1 MTDAPSPA
9 SGAPL
14 KLFNSLTRKLEE
26 FRPVH
31 PGEARVYSCG
41 PTVYNYPHIG
51 NMRAYVFADTLGRT
65 LSFKGYKLT
74 HVINI
79 TDVGHLTDDADAG
92 EDKLEKAAA
101 EKAQSIWDI
110 ARHYTEAY
118 WADVKA
124 LNIRQP
130 AHWSI
135 ATDYVPQ
142 MIEFAKAIADKHC
155 YELDSGLYFN
165 TKTVPDYGRLARED
179 DLLAEMQKLIQR
191 QKAAKDIAGA
201 KERIDALR
209 KLVIDFIAVIDDF
222 YKRKSLKKYQSLRAI
237 WQVAAEA
244 SEDDF
249 PAALQ
254 RSLNESRAFFKA
266 PRVEPVAGK
275 RNDEDFA
282 IWRKTPA
289 GETRQMEWDSPW
301 GRGAPGWHLECSVM
315 SEALLGFPF
324 DIHTGGIDHREIHH
338 PNEIAQN
345 QAHSCSAD
353 SGARFWMHNN
363 FLVERSG
370 KMSKSSGE
378 FLRLQ
383 LLIDKGYH
391 TLAYRLMCLQAH
403 YRSEL
408 EFSWEGLGAAL
419 TRLKRLVM
427 AVEKLDPPRN
437 GEVASRSDD
446 GGGARPS
453 ADAAQD
459 RPPPPPASPIPLPVP
474 GRIAD
479 LLAKFDAAMS
489 DDLNTPVALTLL
501 EEAAAMK
508 KVDADQKRAALA
520 AMDAVLGLNILSL
533 SRADLRIRPRAAT
546 ITEVE
551 IEEILTRRKEARAA
565 KDFATSDKLRD
576 ELIAAGVEVM
586 DGDPLGWDWRLE
598 A

>member
-1 MTDAPSPA
+1 MAQSMTDNIAATS
-9 SGAPL
+9 APL
-14 KLFNSLTRKLEE
+14 RLFNSLTRSLEI
-26 FRPVH
+26 FTPVH
-31 PGEARVYSCG
+31 AGEARVYSCG

-65 LSFKGYKLT
+65 LSHKGYKLT

-101 EKAQSIWDI
+101 EKAQSIWEI

-118 WADVKA
+118 WQDIKD
-124 LNIRQP
+124 LGIRQP

-155 YELDSGLYFN
+155 YELPSGLYFD
-165 TKTVPDYGRLARED
+165 TGSVSDYGRLARHGTDEG
-179 DLLAEMQKLIQR
+179 ES
-191 QKAAKDIAGA
+191 
-201 KERIDALR
+201 RID
-209 KLVIDFIAVIDDF
+209 
-222 YKRKSLKKYQSLRAI
+222 
-237 WQVAAEA
+237 
-244 SEDDF
+244 
-249 PAALQ
+249 
-254 RSLNESRAFFKA
+254 
-266 PRVEPVAGK
+266 PVDGK
-275 RNDEDFA
+275 RQPADFA
-282 IWRKTPA
+282 IWRKTPE
-289 GETRQMEWDSPW
+289 GEKRQMEWDSPW
-301 GRGAPGWHLECSVM
+301 GKGAPGWHLECSVM

-345 QAHSCSAD
+345 QAHSCTSD

-391 TLAYRLMCLQAH
+391 PLAYRLMCLQAH

-408 EFSWEGLGAAL
+408 EYSWENLAAAL

-427 AVEKLDPPRN
+427 AVMPLRSVSPEPVNHPRLS
-437 GEVASRSDD
+437 E
-446 GGGARPS
+446 
-453 ADAAQD
+453 
-459 RPPPPPASPIPLPVP
+459 
-474 GRIAD
+474 
-479 LLAKFDAAMS
+479 LLGKFDAAVS
-489 DDLNTPVALTLL
+489 DDLNTAIALTLI

-508 KVDADQKRAALA
+508 KVDAGQKRALIE
-520 AMDAVLGLNILSL
+520 AMDAVLGLQLFAIT
-533 SRADLRIRPRAAT
+533 REELRLRPKAAT
-546 ITEVE
+546 ISEAD
-551 IEEILTRRKEARAA
+551 IADILDQRKAARAD
-565 KDFATSDKLRD
+565 KDFARSDALRD
-576 ELIAAGVEVM
+576 QLIAQGVDVM
-586 DGDPLGWDWRLE
+586 DGDPLAWDWRPIE
-598 A
+598 

>member
-1 MTDAPSPA
+1 MTDASAP
-9 SGAPL
+9 APL
-14 KLFNSLTRKLEE
+14 RLFNSLTRSLED

-101 EKAQSIWDI
+101 EKAQKGEKTSIWDI

-135 ATDYVPQ
+135 ATDYVPA
-142 MIEFAKAIADKHC
+142 MIDFAKAIADKHC
-155 YELDSGLYFN
+155 YELDGGLYFD
-165 TKTVPDYGRLARED
+165 TTTVADYGRLARHGSDEG
-179 DLLAEMQKLIQR
+179 ES
-191 QKAAKDIAGA
+191 
-201 KERIDALR
+201 RID
-209 KLVIDFIAVIDDF
+209 
-222 YKRKSLKKYQSLRAI
+222 
-237 WQVAAEA
+237 
-244 SEDDF
+244 
-249 PAALQ
+249 
-254 RSLNESRAFFKA
+254 
-266 PRVEPVAGK
+266 PVDGK
-275 RNDEDFA
+275 RHPADFA
-282 IWRKTPA
+282 IWRKTPT
-289 GETRQMEWDSPW
+289 GEKRQMEWDSPW

-345 QAHSCSAD
+345 QAHGCSAD
-353 SGARFWMHNN
+353 SGARLWMHNN
-363 FLVERSG
+363 FLVDRSG

-378 FLRLQ
+378 FLRVQ

-391 TLAYRLMCLQAH
+391 PLAYRLMCLQAH

-427 AVEKLDPPRN
+427 AAAP
-437 GEVASRSDD
+437 
-446 GGGARPS
+446 ARE
-453 ADAAQD
+453 AEAA
-459 RPPPPPASPIPLPVP
+459 PVTDN
-474 GRIAD
+474 RLAD
-479 LLAKFDAAMS
+479 LLARFDAAIS
-489 DDLNTPVALTLL
+489 DDLNTPVALTLI
-501 EEAAAMK
+501 EDVAAMK
-508 KVDADQKRAALA
+508 KVDAGQKRAALET
-520 AMDAVLGLNILSL
+520 MDRVLGLEILTL
-533 SRADLRIRPRAAT
+533 SRADLRIRPKAAT
-546 ITEVE
+546 ITEAE
-551 IEEILTRRKEARAA
+551 IETALARRKEARAA
-565 KDFATSDKLRD
+565 KDFAASDALRD
-576 ELIAAGVEVM
+576 ELNAAGVEVM